1 MMTPNLNLEPENNS
15 EFSSQVNSI
24 ISLQEK
30 SYDLTKGTATRTNF
44 TKTNPG
50 SGTITLDLTLN
61 FNPNEELKGATDT
74 NSEEGVE
81 ASASAIPRVFSCN
94 YCWRKF
100 FSSQALGGHQ
110 NAHKRERIMAKR
122 AMRMGMFTE
131 RSTSL
136 AYLPVHGSAYLSP
149 SIEAHSMMHKKYMQS
164 LRSPDMR
171 VAAKFEKDCF
181 GRLIFMEDN
190 NVGLFWPG
198 SFRQIDQRGSVN
210 LGHENVQNS
219 KTSFVEMVPHAQ
231 NSTAPDLT
239 LRL

>member
-1 MMTPNLNLEPENNS
+1 MMTPNLNLKPENNS
-15 EFSSQVNSI
+15 EFISQVDSI
-24 ISLQEK
+24 ISLHET
-30 SYDLTKGTATRTNF
+30 SYNLSKDTT
-44 TKTNPG
+44 TNPD
-50 SGTITLDLTLN
+50 SGTITFDLTLN
-61 FNPNEELKGATDT
+61 FNPNNEKLKGASDT
-74 NSEEGVE
+74 STEKGAE
-81 ASASAIPRVFSCN
+81 ALASAIPRLFSCN

-122 AMRMGMFTE
+122 ASRIGIFAEE
-131 RSTSL
+131 RYTSL
-136 AYLPVHGSAYLSP
+136 AYLPVQ
-149 SIEAHSMMHKKYMQS
+149 AHSILHKKHMQY
-164 LRSPDMR
+164 LRSSDMR

-198 SFRQIDQRGSVN
+198 CFRQKDQRASVN
-210 LGHENVQNS
+210 LGHEHAPNL

-231 NSTAPDLT
+231 TSTATDLT

>member
-1 MMTPNLNLEPENNS
+1 MMTPNLNLKPENNS
-15 EFSSQVNSI
+15 EFSSQVDSI
-24 ISLQEK
+24 ISLQETF
-30 SYDLTKGTATRTNF
+30 YDLTKDTTLRTF
-44 TKTNPG
+44 TKANPD

-61 FNPNEELKGATDT
+61 FNPNEKLKGATDT
-74 NSEEGVE
+74 SSEEGVE

-131 RSTSL
+131 RYTSL
-136 AYLPVHGSAYLSP
+136 ASLPVH
-149 SIEAHSMMHKKYMQS
+149 AHSTLHKKHMQS
-164 LRSPDMR
+164 VRSPDMR
-171 VAAKFEKDCF
+171 VAAKFQKDCF
-181 GRLIFMEDN
+181 GRLIIMEDN

-198 SFRQIDQRGSVN
+198 SFRQIDQRE
-210 LGHENVQNS
+210 HVQNS

-231 NSTAPDLT
+231 TSTAPDLT